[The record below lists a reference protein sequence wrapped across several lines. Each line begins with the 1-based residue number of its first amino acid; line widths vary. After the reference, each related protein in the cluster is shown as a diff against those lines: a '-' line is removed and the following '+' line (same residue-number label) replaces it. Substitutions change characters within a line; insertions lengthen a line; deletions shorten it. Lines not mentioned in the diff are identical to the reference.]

1 MWAVGCMIGELVDGQ
16 PMFPGEDEI
25 DQLYQIQKLVGDI
38 TPIQK
43 EFLRNNSKF
52 LGI

>member
-1 MWAVGCMIGELVDGQ
+1 
-16 PMFPGEDEI
+16 MFPGEDEI

-43 EFLRNNSKF
+43 TFLKDNPKF
-52 LGI
+52 LGIEFP